1 MSVTIKDVARV
12 ANVSVA
18 SVSRAMNGH
27 ESVSDAVRER
37 VTTAA
42 RELHYV
48 PHSAARSLITRRTQT
63 IGVLLPDLHGEFFS
77 ELIRGIDQAARCVGM
92 HILVSSSHGDS
103 EEAVAAIRTMRGRV
117 DGLLIMSPHIDAGVL
132 QEHLPTGLPVV
143 LMNTPIE
150 NASYDAIAID
160 NYWGAR
166 AMVRHLIERG
176 FRHIALI
183 AGPYRN
189 FDAQER
195 LRGYRDT
202 LAELLPEAREHV
214 LAGDFS
220 EESGYRAGQ
229 YLLTQ
234 NVRPDAIFAANDMMA
249 IGCLFALNEAGVQ
262 VPRDIA
268 LAGFDDI
275 PIARFVSPPL
285 TTVRVR
291 IADLGQQALER
302 LMAVLQPDDSR
313 IIAPQTLRAELVVR
327 QSCEPVAVPRFDHS
341 APDHVAPETVAANDA
356 RPDSTVT

>member
-1 MSVTIKDVARV
+1 MSVTIKDVARA

-27 ESVSDAVRER
+27 ESVSEAVRER
-37 VTTAA
+37 VTAAA
-42 RELHYV
+42 RALHYI

-77 ELIRGIDQAARCVGM
+77 ELIRGIDQAARRAGM
-92 HILVSSSHGDS
+92 HMLVSSSHGDS
-103 EEAVAAIRTMRGRV
+103 DEAVAAIRTMRGRV
-117 DGLLIMSPHIDAGVL
+117 DGLLIMSPHIDADVL
-132 QEHLPTGLPVV
+132 QEHLPTTLPVV

-166 AMVRHLIERG
+166 AMTRHLIERG
-176 FRHIALI
+176 YRRVALI
-183 AGPYRN
+183 AGPDRN

-202 LAELLPEAREHV
+202 LAELLPGVREHV
-214 LAGDFS
+214 VAGDFS
-220 EESGYRAGQ
+220 EEAGYRAGQ
-229 YLLTQ
+229 FLLGQ
-234 NVRPDAIFAANDMMA
+234 SVRPDAIFAANDMMA

-302 LMAVLQPDDSR
+302 LMAVLQPDDED
-313 IIAPQTLRAELVVR
+313 AVPPQTLRAELVVR
-327 QSCEPVAVPRFDHS
+327 QSCQRDAVAACV
-341 APDHVAPETVAANDA
+341 EAANDPRSDA
-356 RPDSTVT
+356 THT